1 MAVNGDIR
9 EITYSHP
16 TIGSGAFKT
25 KSNESNTFD
34 PGGFRTNDDANQ
46 VTSDGTMMQQKNRVL
61 GFLEVVCENDMD
73 VRLDVQKVQELS
85 ADSVQADWTFTMNNG
100 SVYKGKGT
108 PVGDIQADT
117 NTGTFT
123 LKVNGAGFEKQ

>member
-9 EITYSHP
+9 EINYSHP
-16 TIGSGAFKT
+16 TLGSGTFSA

-46 VTSDGTMMQQKNRVL
+46 ITTDGKLMQQKNRVRAFFEML
-61 GFLEVVCENDMD
+61 CESDMD
-73 VRLDVQKVQELS
+73 VRQDVMKVKEL
-85 ADSVQADWTFTMNNG
+85 AGDSVQADWTITLVSG
-100 SVYKGKGT
+100 AVYKGKGV
-108 PVGDIQADT
+108 PSGDVQADL

-123 LKVNGAGFEKQ
+123 IKVAGVEFEKL